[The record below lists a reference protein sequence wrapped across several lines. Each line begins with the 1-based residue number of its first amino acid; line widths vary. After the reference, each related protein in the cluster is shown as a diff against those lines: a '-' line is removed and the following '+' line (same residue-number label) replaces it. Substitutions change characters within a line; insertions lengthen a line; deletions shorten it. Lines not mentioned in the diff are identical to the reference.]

1 MKQPSQPRIP
11 RTDLAAAALFAL
23 CAMPGLAH
31 ALTESEPLD
40 MVYQQ
45 APEQEQ
51 RPNGPPV
58 ETLRAPQGCKLYLPA
73 IEDARNNQVYAGNLT
88 LMLPTV
94 HATPRAV
101 ESLRSG
107 DAGMWTRDALLSTRR
122 YGFQPI
128 VGAAASAPSPAASA
142 AAASASARQV
152 SAVVALRLAH
162 AWSAGLNL
170 VSHVVLK
177 VNYRLPGG
185 AMATRLYHGMGTRTN
200 WASGNG
206 EFMSVLNLGM
216 EEAVRGMATDAAAL
230 CEGKP
235 LPAPASASGPAA
247 AP

>member
-1 MKQPSQPRIP
+1 MKQPSQF
-11 RTDLAAAALFAL
+11 RTGLAAAALFAL
-23 CAMPGLAH
+23 CAMPGFAQ
-31 ALTESEPLD
+31 AVTESEPLD

-58 ETLRAPQGCKLYLPA
+58 ETLRVPQGCKLYLPA

-88 LMLPTV
+88 LMMPTV

-107 DAGMWTRDALLSTRR
+107 DAGMWTRDALLSTQR

-128 VGAAASAPSPAASA
+128 VGAPAAA
-142 AAASASARQV
+142 TGARQV

-185 AMATRLYHGMGTRTN
+185 EMASRLYHGMGTRTN

-216 EEAVRGMATDAAAL
+216 EEAVRSMATDAAAL

-235 LPAPASASGPAA
+235 LPAPAPAA
-247 AP
+247 AS

>member
-1 MKQPSQPRIP
+1 MKQQSSQPSPP
-11 RTDLAAAALFAL
+11 RAGLAAAALFAL

-31 ALTESEPLD
+31 ALTETEPLD

-122 YGFQPI
+122 YGFQPV
-128 VGAAASAPSPAASA
+128 VGAAASSASA
-142 AAASASARQV
+142 ASDPARQV

-185 AMATRLYHGMGTRTN
+185 AVATRLYHGMGTRTN

-216 EEAVRGMATDAAAL
+216 EEAVRSMATDAAAL

-235 LPAPASASGPAA
+235 LPAPAPASGPTA

>member
-1 MKQPSQPRIP
+1 MKQASRPTSGRV
-11 RTDLAAAALFAL
+11 TAALFAL
-23 CAMPGLAH
+23 CTMPGLAH

-58 ETLRAPQGCKLYLPA
+58 ETLRAPLGCRLYLSA

-94 HATPRAV
+94 HATPRTV

-107 DAGMWTRDALLSTRR
+107 DAGAWTRDALLSTKR

-128 VGAAASAPSPAASA
+128 VGAAASAAPDPT
-142 AAASASARQV
+142 RQV

-177 VNYRLPGG
+177 VSYRLSGG
-185 AMATRLYHGMGTRTN
+185 TTATRLYHGMGTRTN

-230 CEGKP
+230 CEGKA
-235 LPAPASASGPAA
+235 LPASAV

>member
-1 MKQPSQPRIP
+1 MTQQSSQPSPPRAG
-11 RTDLAAAALFAL
+11 LAAAALFAL
-23 CAMPGLAH
+23 CAMPGVAH
-31 ALTESEPLD
+31 ALTETEPLD

-94 HATPRAV
+94 HATPRTV
-101 ESLRSG
+101 ESLRRG

-122 YGFQPI
+122 YGFQPV
-128 VGAAASAPSPAASA
+128 VGAAASSASA
-142 AAASASARQV
+142 ASDPARQV

-185 AMATRLYHGMGTRTN
+185 AVATRLYHGMGTRTN

-216 EEAVRGMATDAAAL
+216 EEAVRSMATDAAAL

-235 LPAPASASGPAA
+235 LPAPASGSGPAA

>member
-1 MKQPSQPRIP
+1 MKQPSQLRAGL
-11 RTDLAAAALFAL
+11 TAVALLAL
-23 CAMPGLAH
+23 CAMPGSALAV
-31 ALTESEPLD
+31 TESEPLD

-88 LMLPTV
+88 LMMPTV

-122 YGFQPI
+122 YGFQPV
-128 VGAAASAPSPAASA
+128 VGAPVA
-142 AAASASARQV
+142 AAGARQV

-185 AMATRLYHGMGTRTN
+185 EMATRLYHGMGTRTN

-216 EEAVRGMATDAAAL
+216 EEAVRSMATDAAVL

-235 LPAPASASGPAA
+235 LPAPAP
-247 AP
+247 

>member
-1 MKQPSQPRIP
+1 MKQPSQPR
-11 RTDLAAAALFAL
+11 TGLAAAALFAL
-23 CAMPGLAH
+23 CALPGFAQ
-31 ALTESEPLD
+31 AVTESEALD

-58 ETLRAPQGCKLYLPA
+58 ETLRAPQGCKLNLLA
-73 IEDARNNQVYAGNLT
+73 IEDARNNQVYVGNLT
-88 LMLPTV
+88 LMMPTV
-94 HATPRAV
+94 HATPRTV

-107 DAGMWTRDALLSTRR
+107 DAGMWTRDALLSTKR
-122 YGFQPI
+122 YGFQPV
-128 VGAAASAPSPAASA
+128 VGAPA
-142 AAASASARQV
+142 AAAAARQV

-162 AWSAGLNL
+162 AWSAELNL

-185 AMATRLYHGMGTRTN
+185 ETATRLYSGMGTRTN

-206 EFMSVLNLGM
+206 EFMAVLNLGM
-216 EEAVRGMATDAAAL
+216 EEAVRSMATDAAAL

-235 LPAPASASGPAA
+235 LPAPAP
-247 AP
+247 

>member
-1 MKQPSQPRIP
+1 MKQPSQL
-11 RTDLAAAALFAL
+11 RTGLAAATLLAL
-23 CAMPGLAH
+23 CAMPGFAW
-31 ALTESEPLD
+31 AVTESEPLD

-88 LMLPTV
+88 LMMPTL

-101 ESLRSG
+101 ESLRRG
-107 DAGMWTRDALLSTRR
+107 DAGMWTRDALLSTKR

-128 VGAAASAPSPAASA
+128 VGASA
-142 AAASASARQV
+142 AATGARQV

-185 AMATRLYHGMGTRTN
+185 EMATRLYHGMGTRTN

-216 EEAVRGMATDAAAL
+216 EEAVRSMATDAAAL

-235 LPAPASASGPAA
+235 LPAPAP
-247 AP
+247 

>member
-1 MKQPSQPRIP
+1 MKQSSQPR
-11 RTDLAAAALFAL
+11 TGLAAAALFAL
-23 CAMPGLAH
+23 CALPGFAQ
-31 ALTESEPLD
+31 AVTESEALD

-73 IEDARNNQVYAGNLT
+73 VEDARNNQVYVGNLT
-88 LMLPTV
+88 LMMPTV
-94 HATPRAV
+94 HATPRTV

-107 DAGMWTRDALLSTRR
+107 DAGMWTRNALLSTQR
-122 YGFQPI
+122 YGFQPT
-128 VGAAASAPSPAASA
+128 VGAPVAATG
-142 AAASASARQV
+142 ARQV

-185 AMATRLYHGMGTRTN
+185 EMATRLYHGMGTRTN

-216 EEAVRGMATDAAAL
+216 EEAVRSMATDAAAL

-235 LPAPASASGPAA
+235 LPAPAP
-247 AP
+247 

>member
-1 MKQPSQPRIP
+1 MKQQPSQPSPP
-11 RTDLAAAALFAL
+11 RTGLAAAALFAL

-31 ALTESEPLD
+31 ALTETEPLD

-45 APEQEQ
+45 APEPEQ

-58 ETLRAPQGCKLYLPA
+58 ETLRVPQGCKLYLPA
-73 IEDARNNQVYAGNLT
+73 VEDARNNQVYVGNLT
-88 LMLPTV
+88 LMMPTV
-94 HATPRAV
+94 HATPRTV

-107 DAGMWTRDALLSTRR
+107 DAGIWTRDALLSTRR
-122 YGFQPI
+122 YGFQPV
-128 VGAAASAPSPAASA
+128 VGAAASSASA
-142 AAASASARQV
+142 ASDPARQV

-185 AMATRLYHGMGTRTN
+185 EMATRLYHGMGTRTN

-230 CEGKP
+230 CEGKA
-235 LPAPASASGPAA
+235 LPASAV

>member
-1 MKQPSQPRIP
+1 MKPQAQRSGV
-11 RTDLAAAALFAL
+11 AAAVLITL
-23 CAMPGLAH
+23 CAVPGFAH
-31 ALTESEPLD
+31 ALSESEPLD
-40 MVYQQ
+40 MVYEQ

-58 ETLRAPQGCKLYLPA
+58 EILRAPQGCTLYLPA
-73 IEDARNNQVYAGNLT
+73 VEDARNNQLYAGNLT

-94 HATPRAV
+94 NATPRAV

-107 DAGMWTRDALLSTRR
+107 DAGMWTRTALMSTRR
-122 YGFQPI
+122 YGFQTV
-128 VGAAASAPSPAASA
+128 VGAPAAVP
-142 AAASASARQV
+142 ASASARQV

-177 VNYRLPGG
+177 VNYHLPGG
-185 AMATRLYHGMGTRTN
+185 ETATRLYSGMGTRIN

-216 EEAVRGMATDAAAL
+216 EEAVRSMATDAAAL

-235 LPAPASASGPAA
+235 LPAPAPAVA
-247 AP
+247 Q

>member
-1 MKQPSQPRIP
+1 MKRPSQPR
-11 RTDLAAAALFAL
+11 TGLAAAFLFAL
-23 CAMPGLAH
+23 GAMSGLAQ
-31 ALTESEPLD
+31 AVTETEPLD

-45 APEQEQ
+45 APEPEQ

-58 ETLRAPQGCKLYLPA
+58 ETLRVPQGCKLYLPA
-73 IEDARNNQVYAGNLT
+73 IEDARNNQVYVGNLT
-88 LMLPTV
+88 LMMPTV

-107 DAGMWTRDALLSTRR
+107 DAGMWTRGALLSTQR
-122 YGFQPI
+122 YGYQPI
-128 VGAAASAPSPAASA
+128 VGAPA
-142 AAASASARQV
+142 AAAGPRQV

-177 VNYRLPGG
+177 VSYRLPGG
-185 AMATRLYHGMGTRTN
+185 EVATRLYHGMGTRTN

-216 EEAVRGMATDAAAL
+216 EEAVRSMATDAAAL
-230 CEGKP
+230 CDGKP
-235 LPAPASASGPAA
+235 LPAPAPAVA
-247 AP
+247 Q